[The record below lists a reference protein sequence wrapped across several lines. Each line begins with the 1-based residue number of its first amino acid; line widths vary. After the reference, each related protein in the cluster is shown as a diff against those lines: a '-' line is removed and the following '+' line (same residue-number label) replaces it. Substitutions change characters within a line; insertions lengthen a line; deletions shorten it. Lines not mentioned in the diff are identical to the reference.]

1 MTTAMPMTTPTN
13 EKSGKML
20 ILGVLLLGVAMA
32 AAAWWFRY
40 STTHR
45 AVELWGPQAAM
56 LIRDAPRVTL
66 RSDSASTDAEGTKES
81 DVARDISKAGGLSH
95 LRNAL
100 LEDSSFDWT
109 AKGTADTNWG
119 KSLVFERSEGAE
131 PRIVVLFSPDF
142 KWAANG
148 SASDPAKSAVATSGE
163 FAKGLQEFFTEQKA
177 EAPAEE

>member
-1 MTTAMPMTTPTN
+1 MTTPTN

-45 AVELWGPQAAM
+45 AVELWGPQAAV

-66 RSDSASTDAEGTKES
+66 RSDSVSTDAEGAAEP
-81 DVARDISKAGGLSH
+81 DVARDISKANGLTH

-100 LEDSSFDWT
+100 LEDSSFDWI
-109 AKGTADTNWG
+109 AKGTADTNWS

-131 PRIVVLFSPDF
+131 PRIVILFSPDF
-142 KWAANG
+142 RWAANG

-163 FAKGLQEFFTEQKA
+163 FAAGLAKFFTEQDTS
-177 EAPAEE
+177 APAEE

>member
-1 MTTAMPMTTPTN
+1 MTTDATTPTN

-20 ILGVLLLGVAMA
+20 IFGVLLLGLAMA

-45 AVELWGPQAAM
+45 AVELWGAQGAV

-66 RSDSASTDAEGTKES
+66 RSGAASQDAEGTSEP
-81 DVARDISKAGGLSH
+81 DVARDISKAGGLTH

-100 LEDSSFDWT
+100 LEDSSYDWT
-109 AKGTADTNWG
+109 AKGPADSNWG

-131 PRIVVLFSPDF
+131 PRLVILFSPDF

-148 SASDPAKSAVATSGE
+148 TAADPAKSAIATSGE
-163 FAKGLQEFFTEQKA
+163 FAAGLGKFFAEQDA
-177 EAPAEE
+177 DAPAEE

>member
-1 MTTAMPMTTPTN
+1 MTTSTTAPTS

-20 ILGVLLLGVAMA
+20 ILGVLVVALAAA

-40 STTHR
+40 SATHK
-45 AVELWGPQAAM
+45 AAELWGSQAAV

-66 RSDSASTDAEGTKES
+66 RSDAASTDEEGASET
-81 DVARDISKAGGLSH
+81 DVARDISQAKGLTH

-100 LEDSSFDWT
+100 LEDGSYDWT
-109 AKGTADTNWG
+109 AKRPADTNWA

-131 PRIVVLFSPDF
+131 PRVVILFSPDF

-148 SASDPAKSAVATSGE
+148 SAADPATTAVATSGT
-163 FAKGLQEFFTEQKA
+163 FATGLAEFFAEQKTA
-177 EAPAEE
+177 APAEE